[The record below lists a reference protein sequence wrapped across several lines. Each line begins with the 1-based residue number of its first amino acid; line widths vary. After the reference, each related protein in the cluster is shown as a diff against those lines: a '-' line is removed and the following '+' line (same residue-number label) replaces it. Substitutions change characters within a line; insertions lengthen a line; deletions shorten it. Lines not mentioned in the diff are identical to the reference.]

1 MSGHPRTPTFIT
13 LDVETSGHEF
23 ESAEFRLLEIGACR
37 FENGHPTE
45 NFRRLLT
52 GAEARQLR
60 ERLDGLTEEELQL
73 AVPPMNAMESL
84 AEFCEGLP
92 VIAHNGA
99 DYDFPILD
107 RVAMRCRARPLAEA
121 RLDSLELAVLAAPRS
136 GERIPP
142 NVDGSKAPSGLALP
156 DLCDWLEVPRPN
168 PRHRAL
174 PDAEAAG
181 RVVIGLLEIMNENQP
196 VRNLQRWLLHRCG
209 HPWAAFLAS
218 GGSSDPGGGDRTSLV
233 SVLPPVETPP
243 PELGAPEGEDENS
256 RSPFDEA
263 EAVAPLAIGGALL
276 RGGTKHRPEQER
288 MARKVAEALAESRT
302 SLIEAPTGTGKTLA
316 YVVPALA
323 FSRSGEGEQATV
335 AVSMHSKVLQDQV
348 VGVLME
354 LEETLEPFTWTVVK
368 GANNYLSLPD
378 LDDELAELA
387 EADPA
392 SPDAWAMAAIVGW
405 VVQTPTG
412 DWDDLSCWLLKERAQ
427 NFAALRWRISCGE
440 SPRTPVSRLEQR
452 CFHRR
457 ALQAISEADIAVVN
471 HAVLLSKRSVAE
483 EITHLICDEAHTLE
497 DSASG
502 AFTQSVSERS
512 LERLFDVVGEGRRRG
527 LLRRWREYLRSVGYS
542 LRRGTGG
549 EPDQP
554 GGQPGDG
561 STGGQP
567 GGQPG
572 EEPEALLGHRE
583 KLSGIGEA
591 LTNARERSKTFGEE
605 LKRYLLTRAA
615 VGGRAAVLYGVEHRI
630 KPGFDTRS
638 AEYQPVLRAGRSLGD
653 ALREVTDHL
662 NRLTV
667 PHREGQ
673 STEREAFRRRRLEY
687 QIARAGSE
695 LKEAAQVLNAAIWA
709 NDDEIVSV
717 ATLEPVSADGQKQDR
732 RSAAL
737 ESTDADLFKTAMSDS
752 TWTLNR
758 TPIDVSAQLREFWA
772 NLQAAVLTSA
782 TLQVRESFSHVIERL
797 GLTVDN
803 TLPLPS
809 PFRHAA
815 ENLLVVMPGHLPL
828 PRGSLLDEFGEA
840 AAEEMGRLF
849 VLTDG
854 GGMGLF
860 TASSRML
867 VARDHLRRLMNPR
880 GIEVLCQGDQASMKL
895 VERMRTRNDT
905 CLLGNRSFWEGV
917 DVPGEALRLLVIEK
931 LPFPRFADPL
941 IAARMERLEMQGKNG
956 FKEYLVP
963 LAVLAFAQGSGRLIR
978 TETDRGA
985 LVVLDKRLRLAMSY
999 SEDFLAAL
1007 PDGSARRRP
1016 VTPHEGYEAVAEHLR
1031 VRWDAQRQDE
1041 LEKLAPAGRSV
1052 SFDDL
1057 RLSDADRFDGD
1068 LTAKRLE
1075 AARRRMG
1082 IEQWRPMQRELMLG
1096 ILAGTGRDVLAVLPT
1111 GSGKSLIFQLPAA
1124 LLPGVTLVT
1133 SPLIALMR
1141 DQVET
1146 LRQRGQHWVA
1156 GVYSGQSQTE
1166 QIEVLKGV
1174 RSGRYRL
1181 LYVSPE
1187 RLWMRPFQQSL
1198 EGVNVSLVVVDEAHC
1213 ISTWGRDFRPEYSL
1227 IERAVSRIIEGQA
1240 RRPPIAA
1247 FTATTTER
1255 AQQDII
1261 ERLGLSLSGGVR
1273 ALPADRP
1280 ELRYYVEDCDTK
1292 DARRLRVLEV
1302 FRAFRGKSA
1311 IFYVP
1316 RRKDAVGF
1324 AGLLRADGHA
1334 VLAYHAGLDPHLRRQ
1349 TEEAFRH
1356 GDVDV
1361 IVSTS
1366 AFGMGIDKPDVEL
1379 VLHLEMPQS
1388 IEDYIQETG
1397 RAARG
1402 AVSGEGPDWGTC
1414 LLLRTPR
1421 DCEIH
1426 RYFAKGAA
1434 PEIEEVQTL
1443 WEEFKRKKRTTYAEL
1458 ARSGASL
1465 SKEVVGA
1472 SLLLLEDHGGLK
1484 RTPDRIWRCA
1494 LHVPEDWRERM
1505 PKDGGERADSG
1516 AEPAGEAEL
1525 AGEAAEPAGGTEPA
1539 ELGGL
1544 AEIIQVLERFAGE
1557 PFNLAEECTK
1567 NRWDVDRTEELLLR
1581 ADLAEVVSLRAWEYS
1596 VEVDEMAS
1604 EEPDWIAIQ
1613 ASISKQSEHFLERSN
1628 QAKAFARSDKG
1639 CRRARMLEYL
1649 GDAAP
1654 SECDACDVCR
1664 PDLPRPWQE
1673 HQIDSEQLA
1682 EAVPL
1687 KPVIRAL
1694 ISDVQEA
1701 DYSKE
1706 NIIRTLLGRLR
1717 GKAPERLRE
1726 HRLCE
1731 VLSHCERHQV
1741 EEAIEKMIKGGA
1753 VEEVAVSFLDNGEK
1767 VEYVSLHLRD

>member
-1 MSGHPRTPTFIT
+1 M
-13 LDVETSGHEF
+13 
-23 ESAEFRLLEIGACR
+23 
-37 FENGHPTE
+37 
-45 NFRRLLT
+45 
-52 GAEARQLR
+52 
-60 ERLDGLTEEELQL
+60 
-73 AVPPMNAMESL
+73 
-84 AEFCEGLP
+84 
-92 VIAHNGA
+92 
-99 DYDFPILD
+99 
-107 RVAMRCRARPLAEA
+107 
-121 RLDSLELAVLAAPRS
+121 
-136 GERIPP
+136 
-142 NVDGSKAPSGLALP
+142 
-156 DLCDWLEVPRPN
+156 
-168 PRHRAL
+168 
-174 PDAEAAG
+174 
-181 RVVIGLLEIMNENQP
+181 
-196 VRNLQRWLLHRCG
+196 
-209 HPWAAFLAS
+209 
-218 GGSSDPGGGDRTSLV
+218 
-233 SVLPPVETPP
+233 
-243 PELGAPEGEDENS
+243 
-256 RSPFDEA
+256 
-263 EAVAPLAIGGALL
+263 
-276 RGGTKHRPEQER
+276 
-288 MARKVAEALAESRT
+288 
-302 SLIEAPTGTGKTLA
+302 
-316 YVVPALA
+316 
-323 FSRSGEGEQATV
+323 
-335 AVSMHSKVLQDQV
+335 
-348 VGVLME
+348 
-354 LEETLEPFTWTVVK
+354 
-368 GANNYLSLPD
+368 
-378 LDDELAELA
+378 
-387 EADPA
+387 
-392 SPDAWAMAAIVGW
+392 
-405 VVQTPTG
+405 
-412 DWDDLSCWLLKERAQ
+412 
-427 NFAALRWRISCGE
+427 
-440 SPRTPVSRLEQR
+440 
-452 CFHRR
+452 
-457 ALQAISEADIAVVN
+457 
-471 HAVLLSKRSVAE
+471 
-483 EITHLICDEAHTLE
+483 
-497 DSASG
+497 
-502 AFTQSVSERS
+502 
-512 LERLFDVVGEGRRRG
+512 
-527 LLRRWREYLRSVGYS
+527 
-542 LRRGTGG
+542 
-549 EPDQP
+549 
-554 GGQPGDG
+554 
-561 STGGQP
+561 
-567 GGQPG
+567 
-572 EEPEALLGHRE
+572 
-583 KLSGIGEA
+583 
-591 LTNARERSKTFGEE
+591 
-605 LKRYLLTRAA
+605 
-615 VGGRAAVLYGVEHRI
+615 
-630 KPGFDTRS
+630 
-638 AEYQPVLRAGRSLGD
+638 
-653 ALREVTDHL
+653 
-662 NRLTV
+662 
-667 PHREGQ
+667 
-673 STEREAFRRRRLEY
+673 
-687 QIARAGSE
+687 
-695 LKEAAQVLNAAIWA
+695 
-709 NDDEIVSV
+709 
-717 ATLEPVSADGQKQDR
+717 
-732 RSAAL
+732 
-737 ESTDADLFKTAMSDS
+737 
-752 TWTLNR
+752 
-758 TPIDVSAQLREFWA
+758 
-772 NLQAAVLTSA
+772 
-782 TLQVRESFSHVIERL
+782 
-797 GLTVDN
+797 
-803 TLPLPS
+803 
-809 PFRHAA
+809 
-815 ENLLVVMPGHLPL
+815 
-828 PRGSLLDEFGEA
+828 
-840 AAEEMGRLF
+840 
-849 VLTDG
+849 
-854 GGMGLF
+854 
-860 TASSRML
+860 
-867 VARDHLRRLMNPR
+867 
-880 GIEVLCQGDQASMKL
+880 
-895 VERMRTRNDT
+895 
-905 CLLGNRSFWEGV
+905 
-917 DVPGEALRLLVIEK
+917 
-931 LPFPRFADPL
+931 
-941 IAARMERLEMQGKNG
+941 
-956 FKEYLVP
+956 
-963 LAVLAFAQGSGRLIR
+963 
-978 TETDRGA
+978 
-985 LVVLDKRLRLAMSY
+985 
-999 SEDFLAAL
+999 
-1007 PDGSARRRP
+1007 
-1016 VTPHEGYEAVAEHLR
+1016 
-1031 VRWDAQRQDE
+1031 
-1041 LEKLAPAGRSV
+1041 
-1052 SFDDL
+1052 
-1057 RLSDADRFDGD
+1057 
-1068 LTAKRLE
+1068 
-1075 AARRRMG
+1075 
-1082 IEQWRPMQRELMLG
+1082 
-1096 ILAGTGRDVLAVLPT
+1096 
-1111 GSGKSLIFQLPAA
+1111 
-1124 LLPGVTLVT
+1124 
-1133 SPLIALMR
+1133 
-1141 DQVET
+1141 
-1146 LRQRGQHWVA
+1146 
-1156 GVYSGQSQTE
+1156 
-1166 QIEVLKGV
+1166 
-1174 RSGRYRL
+1174 
-1181 LYVSPE
+1181 YVSPE

-1261 ERLGLSLSGGVR
+1261 ERLGLSLSGGVT

-1516 AEPAGEAEL
+1516 TEP
-1525 AGEAAEPAGGTEPA
+1525 AGEAAEPAGGAEPA

-1639 CRRARMLEYL
+1639 CRRSRMLEYL